1 MSSVPNGPPVRA
13 VECSN
18 LSLSGR
24 DTVEVG
30 SNRVIAAANSNLQ
43 SNAVNNTSPVD
54 NVVVV
59 NATLVR
65 SDVPSDAEDDETHE
79 GIVDTDLII
88 RVAIVPKLFVINGV
102 VVRNK
107 VFKEQLQ
114 FNQEY
119 GTYSWRVTED
129 LNDVHDSEGERAP
142 QVTSTQHICTYM
154 RDTAPLDVKVLPK
167 YFNVAGVLMDPWRFY
182 CSDRFKNKHYSY
194 SMELPV
200 DESGATLV
208 DNNPQLIEYVDEVGS
223 WIVGTRE
230 GNHTSCTREG
240 NHTSSDAVNVEATN
254 NREDRCY
261 YGSWRWLQNIAMGFR
276 DETVSISTRL
286 TPFFISSQAILRQ
299 SGDYLDLIANS
310 ESRDLLHNLL
320 PTVIR
325 TLSDLVTMEANTQHV
340 PLANPNPSDEGARD
354 SKRSRLS

>member
-1 MSSVPNGPPVRA
+1 MSIVPKGPPVRA

-30 SNRVIAAANSNLQ
+30 SNRVIAAANSNQ
-43 SNAVNNTSPVD
+43 QGNAVNNTSAVD

-79 GIVDTDLII
+79 GIVYTDLII
-88 RVAIVPKLFVINGV
+88 RVDIVPKLFVINGV
-102 VVRNK
+102 VVRSK
-107 VFKEQLQ
+107 VFKERLQ

-129 LNDVHDSEGERAP
+129 LNEGNDSEGERAP

-154 RDTAPLDVKVLPK
+154 RGTAPLDVKVLPK
-167 YFNVAGVLMDPWRFY
+167 YFNVAGVKMDPWRFY
-182 CSDRFKNKHYSY
+182 NSDRFKNKHYSY

-200 DESGATLV
+200 DESGPTLV
-208 DNNPQLIEYVDEVGS
+208 DHNPQLIEYVDEVGS
-223 WIVGTRE
+223 WIAG
-230 GNHTSCTREG
+230 TREG

-254 NREDRCY
+254 NREDRSY

-310 ESRDLLHNLL
+310 ESRDLLRNFL
-320 PTVIR
+320 PSVIR
-325 TLSDLVTMEANTQHV
+325 TLSDLVTMEANTQHL

-354 SKRSRLS
+354 SKRARLS